1 MSDRG
6 SIYCYPNTNVLKNKL
21 NIHDEKELMRFDAR
35 ITAAKLLLLREKGII
50 GNFSKTHFINIHK
63 FIFEDIYP
71 FAGELRKENI
81 AKGSFSFADW
91 MYIDEN
97 IDRLLKELEDE
108 NYLLP
113 IKDDKEK
120 LSERLA
126 YYLSEFNVL
135 HPFREGNG
143 RTIREF
149 IRELALK
156 NGYELNLKNESADEF
171 LEASILSIVDTEKLK
186 EKIFNCLEKK
196 SEK

>member
-1 MSDRG
+1 M
-6 SIYCYPNTNVLKNKL
+6 
-21 NIHDEKELMRFDAR
+21 
-35 ITAAKLLLLREKGII
+35 
-50 GNFSKTHFINIHK
+50 
-63 FIFEDIYP
+63 
-71 FAGELRKENI
+71 
-81 AKGSFSFADW
+81 
-91 MYIDEN
+91 
-97 IDRLLKELEDE
+97 LKEAFHLEDE

-113 IKDDKEK
+113 IKDDKDK

-126 YYLSEFNVL
+126 YYMSEFNVL

-156 NGYELNLKNESADEF
+156 NGYELNLKNESPDEF
-171 LEASILSIVDTEKLK
+171 LEASIISIIDTEKLK